1 MGQSSVTLT
10 YHLGRTQMRRSYELF
25 YPYEELKDPNSLV
38 AQLGTLVQEPAV
50 QRAVVLDNSGLTE
63 QELLDQLTGGSMTYV
78 QTVYRDGGWSSTSY
92 PFEEKVARAVLEAV
106 LRDIDAGRAGGV
118 MFTADGWEQT
128 CQNSLEFWYTQEDGL
143 NSMSIDITPAYTE
156 TIAAL
161 RQYGIIND
169 ERPLLTNGEIY
180 TLSQQVAEQPIQQDN
195 YEILDLLRQMPSD
208 TEASGKT
215 ETAVEANP

>member
-1 MGQSSVTLT
+1 M
-10 YHLGRTQMRRSYELF
+10 
-25 YPYEELKDPNSLV
+25 
-38 AQLGTLVQEPAV
+38 
-50 QRAVVLDNSGLTE
+50 
-63 QELLDQLTGGSMTYV
+63 
-78 QTVYRDGGWSSTSY
+78 
-92 PFEEKVARAVLEAV
+92 LEAV

-208 TEASGKT
+208 TEVSGKT